1 MCKICSCVPTLKGV
15 PLKEETRIKTKHFT
29 LFFLIIQEFAIGKEE
44 KQAWMLRKYE
54 LNFRW
59 IYTLD
64 KTECRVCFVFLL
76 IQVLHKKESNVFL
89 ECCFLYRCH
98 FMSWFF
104 LVDFQSIKEKKKG
117 ENRSLKHMHTR
128 NIYEKL
134 FLSFLSWKN
143 ARISRYWLYSNE

>member
-1 MCKICSCVPTLKGV
+1 MCKIYSYVPTLKNV

-29 LFFLIIQEFAIGKEE
+29 LFFLTIQEFAIGKEE

-76 IQVLHKKESNVFL
+76 IQVLHKE
-89 ECCFLYRCH
+89 
-98 FMSWFF
+98 
-104 LVDFQSIKEKKKG
+104 Q
-117 ENRSLKHMHTR
+117 T
-128 NIYEKL
+128 
-134 FLSFLSWKN
+134 SF
-143 ARISRYWLYSNE
+143 